1 MRGSRAGVGDEDS
14 EEVKG
19 DITGVRGVKE
29 RGAYLK
35 HLSGRSHGLVE
46 SAESSSPSE
55 TAAAVDVRVPRVS
68 AWLLGTAAEPA
79 LSESLQTAGGRRD
92 AGMMKQSV

>member
-1 MRGSRAGVGDEDS
+1 
-14 EEVKG
+14 
-19 DITGVRGVKE
+19 VKE

-68 AWLLGTAAEPA
+68 AWLGTAAEPA
-79 LSESLQTAGGRRD
+79 LSESLQTAGRVPARYRDRNDEAVRMTFERAGWAWWDVPRR
-92 AGMMKQSV
+92 G

>member
-1 MRGSRAGVGDEDS
+1 M
-14 EEVKG
+14 
-19 DITGVRGVKE
+19 KE

-35 HLSGRSHGLVE
+35 HLPGRSHGLVE

-68 AWLLGTAAEPA
+68 AWLGTAAEPA
-79 LSESLQTAGGRRD
+79 LSESLQTAGGRVP
-92 AGMMKQSV
+92 AGCRNDEAVCMTFERVEWAWWDVPRRG